1 MLEMV
6 LENAVDEFEWAAV
19 LIYYNTNID
28 DGQAHC
34 STTSTLDAL
43 QYTSVKKII

>member
-28 DGQAHC
+28 DGQLIVVRRRLSMRC
-34 STTSTLDAL
+34 NIP
-43 QYTSVKKII
+43 Q